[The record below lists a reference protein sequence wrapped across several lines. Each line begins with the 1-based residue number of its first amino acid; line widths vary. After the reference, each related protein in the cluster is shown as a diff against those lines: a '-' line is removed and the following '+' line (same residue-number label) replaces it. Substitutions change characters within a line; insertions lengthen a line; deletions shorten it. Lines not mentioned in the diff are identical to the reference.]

1 MTNTPKRGPGRP
13 PIEYTEELAERIC
26 SRLIEGESM
35 NQIAK
40 DPDMPSR
47 ATMLRWMAGNADFGA
62 RCARA
67 RLSQAEGVHDQMV
80 EIENGTLEGS
90 IPTDVARVVLSS
102 KQWRAA
108 KLAPKKY
115 GDKQEHTHLGPEG
128 GPVCLSSMTP
138 EEFEERAKK
147 IAGDV

>member
-1 MTNTPKRGPGRP
+1 
-13 PIEYTEELAERIC
+13 
-26 SRLIEGESM
+26 
-35 NQIAK
+35 
-40 DPDMPSR
+40 
-47 ATMLRWMAGNADFGA
+47 MANNADFA
-62 RCARA
+62 AKCARA
-67 RLSQAEGVHDQMV
+67 RPSQAEGVHDDMV
-80 EIENGTLEGS
+80 DIETRTLEGS

-128 GPVCLSSMTP
+128 GPVCLSSMTT

-147 IAGDV
+147 IASDV

>member
-1 MTNTPKRGPGRP
+1 MTHTPKRGPGRP

-26 SRLIEGESM
+26 ERLIEGESM
-35 NQIAK
+35 YQIEA

-47 ATMLRWMAGNADFGA
+47 HTMMRWNAKNEDFAT

-67 RLSQAEGVHDQMV
+67 RIPQADGAHDKMTD
-80 EIENGTLEGS
+80 IENGVLEGR
-90 IPTDVARVVLSS
+90 IDPAAARVVVSS
-102 KQWRAA
+102 MQWRAA

-147 IAGDV
+147 IASDI

>member
-1 MTNTPKRGPGRP
+1 MPAGRP

-35 NQIAK
+35 RQIAA
-40 DPDMPSR
+40 DPGMPSR
-47 ATMLRWMAGNADFGA
+47 STILMWMATNSDFQA

-67 RLSQAEGVHDQMV
+67 RPSQAEGVHDDMV
-80 EIENGTLEGS
+80 NIENGALEGR

-128 GPVCLSSMTP
+128 GPVCLSSMSP

-147 IAGDV
+147 IASEV